1 MRSAGF
7 RPFRACRT
15 EVMNDIAMGRTCM
28 NSFSIAR
35 RVAPTQGSR
44 WDKPAKRLAEKIM
57 EAFHAVSSRLPTWLL
72 PLPALLIGLVPGA
85 QAQSAPV
92 TSLLEMR
99 QQHVVIQ
106 KWDLSCGAAA
116 LTTLLNYQHGEQLS
130 EKEVAVNLMR
140 RPEYIDH
147 PELIQIREGF
157 SLFDLK
163 RYAESIGYKG
173 IGLGNMSMKDLVEKA
188 PVLVPIRTNGYNHFV
203 IFRGMRGNR
212 VLLADPAW
220 GNRTVLADDF
230 EQAWLEYPKI
240 GKVAFQVQRADG
252 ALPQVNQLRPRG
264 EEYVTLR

>member
-1 MRSAGF
+1 
-7 RPFRACRT
+7 
-15 EVMNDIAMGRTCM
+15 
-28 NSFSIAR
+28 
-35 RVAPTQGSR
+35 
-44 WDKPAKRLAEKIM
+44 
-57 EAFHAVSSRLPTWLL
+57 
-72 PLPALLIGLVPGA
+72 
-85 QAQSAPV
+85 
-92 TSLLEMR
+92 
-99 QQHVVIQ
+99 
-106 KWDLSCGAAA
+106 
-116 LTTLLNYQHGEQLS
+116 
-130 EKEVAVNLMR
+130 MR